1 MARTW
6 TRLTDENGVRY
17 VDLGVVWDV
26 ANYWPAKRE
35 PSLKLATVDGAY
47 AYVLATAENCAAIS
61 QALGIDLPVPDKTR
75 MVQKAEKAKKFL
87 PRAQYFAKLNAE
99 RKAAGVD
106 ANGVIVADSQIPAQ
120 VGSGATNGVPVKQTR
135 RGRPKKAQ
143 TAS

>member
-87 PRAQYFAKLNAE
+87 PRAQYFAKLNAA
-99 RKAAGVD
+99 AAGVD
-106 ANGVIVADSQIPAQ
+106 VTTGEMVSQTALNGSEQAIAPA
-120 VGSGATNGVPVKQTR
+120 AVKRSYR
-135 RGRPKKAQ
+135 RKKA
-143 TAS
+143 ASGGL